1 MSFSSR
7 IPQAFPLGDAMTM
20 STKLC
25 LFAPAAVLQAESDEA
40 LACPPP
46 PAPFPRMAMVS
57 KHDNGS
63 LNLWCITFGEES
75 KFKTVLNVAHE
86 RRVCGHRF
94 RVNDITCHPVLPLML
109 STSHHNP
116 QPHTAQTAEKP
127 ASQVR

>member
-1 MSFSSR
+1 
-7 IPQAFPLGDAMTM
+7 MTM

-25 LFAPAAVLQAESDEA
+25 LFAPAAGQPESSDN
-40 LACPPP
+40 LSPPPPP
-46 PAPFPRMAMVS
+46 PAPFPSMAMVS

-63 LNLWCITFGEES
+63 LNLWSITFSEDS

-116 QPHTAQTAEKP
+116 QPRSGQAAERPAGGADAQVGRE
-127 ASQVR
+127 RGRDGD

>member
-1 MSFSSR
+1 
-7 IPQAFPLGDAMTM
+7 MTM

-25 LFAPAAVLQAESDEA
+25 LFAPAFGPQDSGEDL
-40 LACPPP
+40 CPP
-46 PAPFPRMAMVS
+46 PAPFPSMAMVS

-63 LNLWCITFGEES
+63 LNLWCITFSELS

-116 QPHTAQTAEKP
+116 QPRSGQAAEKP
-127 ASQVR
+127 AGGAGTQVGTGAGCVGGTDAG